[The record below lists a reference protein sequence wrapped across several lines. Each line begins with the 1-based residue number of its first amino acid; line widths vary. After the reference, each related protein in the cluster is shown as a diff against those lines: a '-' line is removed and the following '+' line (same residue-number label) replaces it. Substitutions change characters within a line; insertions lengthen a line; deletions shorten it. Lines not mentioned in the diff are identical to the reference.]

1 MGGKASLLLVLGF
14 SIIFLGVGY
23 NFSNLSLRAVD
34 NVSDY
39 YEDTKAHN
47 IAVSGANMAMNQLF
61 LDGSWVS
68 GYDDLPF
75 NGGTVDVTVASS
87 GNEKIITATGT
98 YNSITKTINVVLQP
112 SSFAKFG
119 WYIQNMSSKVFVDGD
134 TVYGAFHS
142 QSTLNIEG
150 SPVFYGK
157 VTTQRGFNPDPKFW
171 ESRGYDPKFYGGF
184 ETGVDVPLDNNYD
197 FADQKSAAI
206 DGVTNHGGSSYF
218 DNTDVWLKFNSDGT
232 VTYRTGIGADTASY
246 GPAVTEALTSFA
258 PTGVIYLGRGDVYM
272 SGVLNGQVSVVAG
285 ESSGLGSGNVYLTD
299 DITYLNAP
307 MTYAGNNDYE
317 PTNSTDALGIM
328 ATNNLIIADNIPNK
342 TDIHIDATVFCAQGG
357 VQTENLITQADN
369 GKIYLRGGVIAAKE
383 ELVVKIDNDGTFKGY
398 RKHVIFDERSLLTYP
413 PLFPT
418 TDNFEI
424 VSWYE

>member
-39 YEDTKAHN
+39 YEDTIAHN
-47 IAVSGANMAMNQLF
+47 IAVSGANMAMNQIF
-61 LDGSWVS
+61 IDDSWVS

-75 NGGTVDVTVASS
+75 NGGTIDVTVASS

-98 YNSITKTINVVLQP
+98 YNSITKTISVVLQP

-142 QSTLNIEG
+142 QSSLNIEG

-157 VTTQRGFNPDPKFW
+157 VTTQKGFNPDPKFW

-184 ETGVDVPLDNNYD
+184 ETGVDVPFPNNYS

-206 DGVTNHGGSSYF
+206 DGVTNYGGSSYF
-218 DNTDVWLKFNSDGT
+218 ENTDLWMKFNSDGT
-232 VTYRTGIGADTASY
+232 VTYRTGIGSDTASY
-246 GPAVTEALTSFA
+246 GPPVTEALSTFA
-258 PTGVIYLGRGDVYM
+258 PNGVVYLAKGDIYM
-272 SGVLNGQVSVVAG
+272 SGVLSGRISVVVG
-285 ESSGLGSGNVYLTD
+285 ESSGLGNGNVYLTD
-299 DITYLNAP
+299 DMTYLNDP
-307 MTYAGNNDYE
+307 MTYIGNNEYE
-317 PTNSTDALGIM
+317 PTSSTDMMGIM
-328 ATNNLIIADNIPNK
+328 ATNNLIISDNTENS
-342 TDIHIDATVFCAQGG
+342 TDIHIDATVFLAQGG
-357 VQTENLITQADN
+357 VQAEDLTGRVNN
-369 GKIYLRGGVIAAKE
+369 GAIYLRGGVIAAKE
-383 ELVVKIDNDGTFKGY
+383 EQVVKVENDGTFKGY
-398 RKHVIFDERSLLTYP
+398 RKHVIYDERSLLAYP